1 MKTCHS
7 PNLTTKYFY
16 QLPFQYIWQT
26 TTFLIEMKLST
37 ALILLTLGAA
47 EARAGT
53 RRARRRAEDAAA
65 DVAAIADSDLVEAD
79 SGNGGG
85 MSGCDEDEVG
95 GIVTINYTSGSIDY
109 TGLNGLST
117 VYNGG
122 TVTGINTG
130 IKNGISSPYPTGTGG
145 TGYGGIA
152 FEYNSDTE
160 SVKFKS
166 ANGSTFDEDACQE
179 YEKICY
185 NGFERK
191 LDEDG
196 DVVSED
202 RRGRND
208 CEGKDTVLFC
218 PMSEG
223 QSATFEVTDT
233 MRYCDGIRKLQDDEE
248 EEVTED
254 MRPRLAKAGIKFY
267 ITTPDNS
274 CPNHVSS
281 ISQVTSVTQ
290 VTKFAQPSSCYGEDV
305 VAILQCGPTR
315 SRFISQTSDCLY
327 ANDCLV
333 NNTVSIGPTNGL
345 GIEHAINLEQ
355 CVIRRKRTGKGAK
368 KANVA
373 VGGGGRHL
381 AVVEARN
388 IINAIFGDLNGSFFD
403 FFEKDNIIPKD
414 AVDTLRKMSER
425 KYSVDEFDP
434 KAPHHQQ
441 EFRIG
446 SNLTPERLAF
456 YELSGEKL
464 IDAIGKDSSKA
475 ILDFVHESF
484 GATASVSKISL
495 QHANMEQQMFISP
508 HMDGK
513 DTALVFLGGSDANVV
528 YLNEKEGSAEAQTYP
543 GKALAHGAYTVH
555 SEYHQR
561 RSL

>member
-1 MKTCHS
+1 
-7 PNLTTKYFY
+7 
-16 QLPFQYIWQT
+16 
-26 TTFLIEMKLST
+26 MKLST
-37 ALILLTLGAA
+37 ALTFLTLGAA

-53 RRARRRAEDAAA
+53 RRARRRAQDAAA
-65 DVAAIADSDLVEAD
+65 DVVTIADSDLVEAD
-79 SGNGGG
+79 SGGG

-95 GIVTINYTSGSIDY
+95 GIVTINYTGGSIDY
-109 TGLNGLST
+109 TGANGLST
-117 VYNGG
+117 IYNGG
-122 TVTGINTG
+122 SNINVPITGINTG
-130 IKNGISSPYPTGTGG
+130 IKNGILTSSSYPSGG

-185 NGFERK
+185 NGFRRK
-191 LDEDG
+191 LEENG
-196 DVVSED
+196 DVSED
-202 RRGRND
+202 RRND

-223 QSATFEVTDT
+223 QSATFEITDT
-233 MRYCDGIRKLQDDEE
+233 MRYCGGTRKLQDDE

-254 MRPRLAKAGIKFY
+254 MRPIRLAKAGIKFY
-267 ITTPDNS
+267 ITTPDNT
-274 CPNHVSS
+274 CPNH
-281 ISQVTSVTQ
+281 ISQVTSIAQ
-290 VTKFAQPSSCYGEDV
+290 VSKFAQPSTCYGEDV

-315 SRFISQTSDCLY
+315 SRFISQTSECLY
-327 ANDCLV
+327 ANDCLT
-333 NNTVSIGPTNGL
+333 NNTVSIAPTNGL

-373 VGGGGRHL
+373 LGGGSRHL

-388 IINAIFGDLNGSFFD
+388 IINAVGGDLNGSFF
-403 FFEKDNIIPKD
+403 ETDNIISKD
-414 AVDTLRKMSER
+414 AVDTLRKMSET
-425 KYSVDEFDP
+425 KYSVDDFDP

-446 SNLTPERLAF
+446 SNLTPERLAL
-456 YELSGEKL
+456 YELSGENL
-464 IDAIGKDSSKA
+464 IGAIGKDNSKA

-484 GATASVSKISL
+484 GATASVAKISL
-495 QHANMEQQMFISP
+495 QHANMEQQMFIAP

-528 YLNEKEGSAEAQTYP
+528 YLNEKEGNTEAQTYP

-555 SEYHQR
+555 SEYQR

>member
-1 MKTCHS
+1 
-7 PNLTTKYFY
+7 
-16 QLPFQYIWQT
+16 
-26 TTFLIEMKLST
+26 MKLST
-37 ALILLTLGAA
+37 ALTFLTLGAA

-53 RRARRRAEDAAA
+53 RRARRAQDAAA
-65 DVAAIADSDLVEAD
+65 DVVTIADSDLVEAD

-95 GIVTINYTSGSIDY
+95 GIVTINYTGGSIDY
-109 TGLNGLST
+109 TGANGLST
-117 VYNGG
+117 IYNEEESNIN
-122 TVTGINTG
+122 VNTG
-130 IKNGISSPYPTGTGG
+130 IKNGILTSSSYPSGG

-185 NGFERK
+185 NGFRRK
-191 LDEDG
+191 LEENG
-196 DVVSED
+196 DVSED
-202 RRGRND
+202 RRND

-223 QSATFEVTDT
+223 QSATFEITDT
-233 MRYCDGIRKLQDDEE
+233 MRYCGGTRKLQDEE

-254 MRPRLAKAGIKFY
+254 MRPIRLAKAGIKFY

-274 CPNHVSS
+274 CPNYLH
-281 ISQVTSVTQ
+281 SQVSMIRNPTQ
-290 VTKFAQPSSCYGEDV
+290 VSKFAQPSSCYGEDV

-333 NNTVSIGPTNGL
+333 NNAVSIAPTNGL

-355 CVIRRKRTGKGAK
+355 CVIRRRSNTKLVK
-368 KANVA
+368 KVA
-373 VGGGGRHL
+373 VQPSSTEGGNGRRL
-381 AVVEARN
+381 AIEEARN
-388 IINAIFGDLNGSFFD
+388 IINALGGDLNGSFF
-403 FFEKDNIIPKD
+403 ETDNIISKD
-414 AVDTLRKMSER
+414 AVDTLRKMSET
-425 KYSVDEFDP
+425 KYSVDDFDP

-456 YELSGEKL
+456 YELSGENL
-464 IDAIGKDSSKA
+464 IGAIGKDNSKA

-495 QHANMEQQMFISP
+495 QHANMEQQMFIAP
-508 HMDGK
+508 HKDGK

-528 YLNEKEGSAEAQTYP
+528 YLNDKEGNIEAQTYP
-543 GKALAHGAYTVH
+543 GKALAHGAHTVH
-555 SEYHQR
+555 SEYLR
-561 RSL
+561 RRCECVCMNF